1 MKVSVKPLPKSEVE
15 LTIEVPDK
23 AITPARAEAIKR
35 FAKDVK
41 IDGFREGKVPEEKI
55 IEKVGEKNIRVE
67 ALDIAIKLA
76 YAEAVQ
82 KEKIA
87 AISHPKIEIKSD
99 QPLKFVAKVAVLPE
113 VKLGDYKKIELK
125 REEAKV
131 EKKEI
136 EAVVKDILRGNAEAT
151 VITDRAAK
159 KGDRVEIDFAGF
171 TPDGVALDNTAS
183 NAHPIV
189 LGESS
194 FIPGFEEGVEGMKV
208 AEEKEHT
215 VKFPADY
222 HAKHLADKDVKF
234 KIKLHKIEEL
244 KNPKL
249 DDEFAK
255 KVSGGERKT
264 WKEVEQDI
272 EKQLQSRKES
282 GVNQKLENDLITELL
297 KLARVEVPESL
308 IEEELGFMLKDLQ
321 QRLSS
326 GGLEWSKYLEQSK
339 KKEED
344 IRKEIRPEAEKR
356 VKVRLILDKLVET
369 EKVKVEEKE
378 IEARVETETARHP
391 ESQKKE
397 VQAAFAAGTPARLR
411 LQHQLKVIKLLSEL
425 TNTLSK

>member
-1 MKVSVKPLPKSEVE
+1 MKVSLKSLPKSEVE
-15 LTIEVPDK
+15 LTIEVPD
-23 AITPARAEAIKR
+23 ASLESARAEAIKR
-35 FAKDVK
+35 FAKEVK
-41 IDGFREGKVPEEKI
+41 IDGFRDGKAPEDKI

-76 YAEAVQ
+76 YAKAVQ

-87 AISHPKIEIKSD
+87 AISHPKIEVKSD
-99 QPLKFVAKVAVLPE
+99 KPLNFVARVAVLPE
-113 VKLGDYKKIELK
+113 VELGDYKKIELK

-136 EAVVKDILRGNAEAT
+136 EAVVKDILRGNTEAT
-151 VITDRAAK
+151 VITDRAAQ
-159 KGDRVEIDFAGF
+159 KGDRAEIDFSGF

-183 NAHPIV
+183 KNHPIV
-189 LGESS
+189 LGEGG

-208 AEEKEHT
+208 AEEREHT

-222 HAKHLADKDVKF
+222 HAKHLAGKDVKF
-234 KIKLHKIEEL
+234 KIKLHKVEEL
-244 KNPKL
+244 KEPKL

-255 KVSGGERKT
+255 KVSGGEKKT
-264 WKEVEQDI
+264 WSEVEQDI
-272 EKQLQSRKES
+272 EKQLQARKEA
-282 GVNQKLENDLITELL
+282 GVNQKLESDLITELL
-297 KLARVEVPESL
+297 KIAKVEVPESL
-308 IEEELGFMLKDLQ
+308 VEEELEFMLKDLQ
-321 QRLSS
+321 QRLGS

-356 VKVRLILDKLVET
+356 IKVRLILDKLVET
-369 EKVKVEEKE
+369 EKIKVEEKE
-378 IEARVETETARHP
+378 IEARVEAESARHP

-397 VQAAFAAGTPARLR
+397 VRTAFAAGTPNRLR
-411 LQHQLKVIKLLSEL
+411 LQHQLKVIKLMLEL